1 MFVVKNRKFFFIF
14 STVLVL
20 LSLWS
25 FFGWGLHF
33 GIEYTGGSILEVNF
47 PKGRPTDTQVKSELA
62 PLALG
67 NYLLQPTG
75 DTNYVLK
82 TRYLSEAE
90 HNAVLNALTAGGTM
104 TLEQKNF
111 NSIGP
116 VIGAELKQ
124 KAIIA
129 IILVILCI
137 VLFIAFAFRKVSEP
151 VSSWKYGLAA
161 IVALVH
167 DIAIPAGMYGLL
179 VHFHGA
185 EIDILFTTALLAC
198 LGLSINDTIVVFD
211 RIRENLKSA
220 HIGKGGE
227 TFDDVVGKSLKQT
240 YLRSF
245 NTSFTVILVLFS
257 LFLIGGETTKNFALT
272 LLVGM
277 IAGTYSS
284 IFLASPLLVSWNKM
298 QQKKLAKAK

>member
-1 MFVVKNRKFFFIF
+1 MLVVKYRNWFFLF
-14 STVLVL
+14 STITVALA
-20 LSLWS
+20 LWS
-25 FFGWGLHF
+25 FIGWGLHF
-33 GIEYTGGSILEVNF
+33 GIEYTGGSIMELNF
-47 PKGRPTDTQVKSELA
+47 PAGRPVDTQIKAELA
-62 PLALG
+62 PINLG

-75 DTNYVLK
+75 DAGYILK
-82 TRYLSEAE
+82 TKYISQAE
-90 HNAVLNALTAGGTM
+90 HQAVLSAFSNGGKTQI
-104 TLEQKNF
+104 EEKNF

-116 VIGAELKQ
+116 VIGGELKQ

-151 VSSWKYGLAA
+151 VSSWKYGMVA
-161 IVALVH
+161 IVALIH
-167 DIAIPAGMYGLL
+167 DIAIPAGVYGLL

-211 RIRENLKSA
+211 RIRENLRLNRE
-220 HIGKGGE
+220 GRGRE
-227 TFDDVVGKSLKQT
+227 DFNTTVGKSMNQT

-257 LFLIGGETTKNFALT
+257 LFLFGGETTKNFSLT
-272 LLVGM
+272 LLFGM
-277 IAGTYSS
+277 VAGTYSS
-284 IFLASPLLVSWNKM
+284 IFLASPLLVVLNNL
-298 QQKKLAKAK
+298 QQRKLAKKK